1 MIETKIT
8 KVLIVD
14 DHAHARE
21 AIREQL
27 SEYEDFTIIGEARSG
42 EEAIFLSDQL
52 HPDLILMDINM
63 PDLDGLKT
71 TKLIKERHP
80 NIKIVILT
88 VSEDST
94 HLFEALKQG
103 AQGFLIKK
111 VNPGDWY
118 PYLKSVVSDNIPVSY
133 ELVNEV
139 IQTISSHPRKSSTHT
154 HPANPLSQREMEIL
168 KLVAKGYTNK
178 EISNMIFISEYTV
191 KNHLKNITK
200 KLDIKNRVHLTR
212 YAIENGWVE
221 Q

>member
-1 MIETKIT
+1 MIDTKIT
-8 KVLIVD
+8 RVLIVD

-27 SEYEDFTIIGEARSG
+27 SEYEDFTIIGEAQNG
-42 EEAIFLSDQL
+42 EEAIFLSDEL
-52 HPDLILMDINM
+52 EPDLILMDINM
-63 PDLDGLKT
+63 PGLNGLKT

-80 NIKIVILT
+80 NIIIVILT

-94 HLFEALKQG
+94 DLFEALKQG

-133 ELVNEV
+133 EFVNEV
-139 IQTISSHPRKSSTHT
+139 IQTISNHPKKQSEHCSS
-154 HPANPLSQREMEIL
+154 PLSNREMEIL

-178 EISNMIFISEYTV
+178 EISNTIFISEYTV

-200 KLDIKNRVHLTR
+200 KLDIKNRVQLTR

>member
-1 MIETKIT
+1 MIDTKIT
-8 KVLIVD
+8 RILIVD

-27 SEYEDFTIIGEARSG
+27 SEYEDFMIIGEATSG
-42 EEAIFLSDQL
+42 EEAIFLADEL
-52 HPDLILMDINM
+52 APDLILMDINM
-63 PDLDGLKT
+63 PGLDGLKT
-71 TKLIKERHP
+71 TKLIKEKHP
-80 NIKIVILT
+80 NIIIVILT

-139 IQTISSHPRKSSTHT
+139 LQTMSSHPKKGVNQSTI
-154 HPANPLSQREMEIL
+154 PNPLSQREMEIL

-178 EISNMIFISEYTV
+178 EISTISYISEYTV

-200 KLDIKNRVHLTR
+200 KLGIKNRVHLTR
-212 YAIENGWVE
+212 HAIENGWIE
-221 Q
+221 P

>member
-1 MIETKIT
+1 MIDTKIT
-8 KVLIVD
+8 RILIVD

-27 SEYEDFTIIGEARSG
+27 SEYEDFMIVGEAKSG
-42 EEAIFLSDQL
+42 EEAIFLADEIE
-52 HPDLILMDINM
+52 PDLILMDINM
-63 PDLDGLKT
+63 PGLDGLKT

-80 NIKIVILT
+80 NIIIVILT

-118 PYLKSVVSDNIPVSY
+118 PYLKSVFSDNIPVSY
-133 ELVNEV
+133 DLVNEMLL
-139 IQTISSHPRKSSTHT
+139 TISSHPKKSEQQSAI
-154 HPANPLSQREMEIL
+154 PNPLSQREMEIL

-178 EISNMIFISEYTV
+178 EISDISYISEYTV

-200 KLDIKNRVHLTR
+200 KLGIKNRVHLTR
-212 YAIENGWVE
+212 HAIENGWIE
-221 Q
+221 P

>member
-1 MIETKIT
+1 MIETTVT

-27 SEYEDFTIIGEARSG
+27 SGYPDFTIIGEAKNSV
-42 EEAIFLSDQL
+42 EAIFLADEFK
-52 HPDLILMDINM
+52 PDLILMDINM

-71 TKLIKERHP
+71 TKLIKEKHP
-80 NIKIVILT
+80 EIKIVILT
-88 VSEDST
+88 VSEDCT
-94 HLFEALKQG
+94 DLFEALKQG

-118 PYLKSVVSDNIPVSY
+118 PYLKSIVSENIPVSS
-133 ELVNEV
+133 ELVTEV
-139 IQTISSHPRKSSTHT
+139 LQTISNHT
-154 HPANPLSQREMEIL
+154 KENAAQKQNPLSHREMEIL
-168 KLVAKGYTNK
+168 KLVAQGYTNK

-200 KLDIKNRVHLTR
+200 KLDIKNRVQLTR
-212 YAIENGWVE
+212 YAIENGWIE
-221 Q
+221 P

>member
-27 SEYEDFTIIGEARSG
+27 SEFEDFTIIGEATSG
-42 EEAIFLSDQL
+42 EEAIFLADELQ
-52 HPDLILMDINM
+52 PNLILMDINM
-63 PDLDGLKT
+63 PGLDGLRT
-71 TKLIKERHP
+71 TRLIKEKHP
-80 NIKIVILT
+80 NIIIVILT

-118 PYLKSVVSDNIPVSY
+118 PYLKSVVSDNIPVSC
-133 ELVNEV
+133 EFVNEV
-139 IQTISSHPRKSSTHT
+139 IQTISSHPKKPMSHMS
-154 HPANPLSQREMEIL
+154 NPLSQREMEIL

-178 EISNMIFISEYTV
+178 EISNTIYISEYTV

-200 KLDIKNRVHLTR
+200 KLNIKNRVQLTR
-212 YAIENGWVE
+212 FAIDNGWIE
-221 Q
+221 A

>member
-1 MIETKIT
+1 MIDTKIT
-8 KVLIVD
+8 RILIVD

-27 SEYEDFTIIGEARSG
+27 SEYEDFMIVGEAKSG
-42 EEAIFLSDQL
+42 EEAIFLADEIE
-52 HPDLILMDINM
+52 PDLILMDINM
-63 PDLDGLKT
+63 PGLDGLKT
-71 TKLIKERHP
+71 TKLIKEKHP
-80 NIKIVILT
+80 NIIIVILT

-133 ELVNEV
+133 DLVNEML
-139 IQTISSHPRKSSTHT
+139 QTISSHPKKSVQQSAI
-154 HPANPLSQREMEIL
+154 PNPLSQREMEIL

-178 EISNMIFISEYTV
+178 EISNISYISEYTV

-200 KLDIKNRVHLTR
+200 KLGIKNRVHLTR
-212 YAIENGWVE
+212 HAIENGWIE
-221 Q
+221 P

>member
-1 MIETKIT
+1 MNDTKVT

-14 DHAHARE
+14 DHVHARE

-27 SEYEDFTIIGEARSG
+27 SGYADFTIIGEATNG
-42 EEAIFLSDQL
+42 EEAIFLADQL
-52 HPDLILMDINM
+52 QPDLILMDINM
-63 PDLDGLKT
+63 PGLDGLKT
-71 TKLIKERHP
+71 TKMIKDSHP
-80 NIKIVILT
+80 NMIIVILT

-118 PYLKSVVSDNIPVSY
+118 PYLKSVVSENIPVSY

-139 IQTISSHPRKSSTHT
+139 LQTMSSHPKKTGV
-154 HPANPLSQREMEIL
+154 PNPLSQREMEIME
-168 KLVAKGYTNK
+168 LVAKGYTNK
-178 EISNMIFISEYTV
+178 EISNIIFISEYTV

-200 KLDIKNRVHLTR
+200 KLDIKNRVQLTR
-212 YAIENGWVE
+212 HAIDSGWVE
-221 Q
+221 P